1 MDIDEFGPM
10 DNNLVTMDDEEVASL
25 LAVEEDGFIKVA
37 SNKVKP
43 KPQPK
48 SQPIHPNRP
57 TSSPIV
63 PNCPPQYPQP
73 TQGIPEPKPNPKP

>member
-10 DNNLVTMDDEEVASL
+10 DCNLVTVDDEEVACL

-43 KPQPK
+43 KSQPKPQP
-48 SQPIHPNRP
+48 QPIDPNRS
-57 TSSPIV
+57 TLSPII
-63 PNCPPQYPQP
+63 PNRPPQYP
-73 TQGIPEPKPNPKP
+73 